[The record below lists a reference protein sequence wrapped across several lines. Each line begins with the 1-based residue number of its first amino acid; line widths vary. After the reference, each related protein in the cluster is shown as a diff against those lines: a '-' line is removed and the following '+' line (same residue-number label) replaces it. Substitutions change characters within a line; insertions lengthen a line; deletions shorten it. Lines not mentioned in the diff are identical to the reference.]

1 MARIVFMGSPEIAV
15 PSLKALHAAGH
26 EIAAVVTQPDRPKGR
41 GQVLTAPAVKAAAEA
56 LGLPV
61 RQPEKIR
68 TPEFAEELRE
78 LRPELIAVVAYGKI
92 LPPEVLKIPEICCV
106 NLHFS
111 LLPKYRGAACV
122 AYALRNGDAESG
134 VTTIVMEAGLDT
146 GPILMQWSELIR
158 PDDTAGS
165 LSERLAVLGA
175 EQLVRT
181 VEALERGT
189 VHPTP
194 QAEAEAS
201 YAPLL
206 KKEEGRIDWNRPAAE
221 IFNRYRGLSPWPG
234 VYGFL
239 EGKRVIFTELRP
251 VAGAAAGPPG
261 ALRRGPLGELWV
273 DCGAGSLEISRLK
286 PEGKSVLSA
295 EDFMRGLQ
303 GKTPLRFE

>member
-15 PSLKALHAAGH
+15 PALKALHAAGH

-41 GQVLTAPAVKAAAEA
+41 GQVLAAPAVKVAAQTM
-56 LGLPV
+56 GLAV
-61 RQPEKIR
+61 LQPEKIR
-68 TPEFAEELRE
+68 GPEFAAALRE

-122 AYALRNGDAESG
+122 AYALRNGDTESG

-146 GPILMQWSELIR
+146 GPILMQWSEPIR

-189 VHPTP
+189 IHPTP

-206 KKEEGRIDWNRPAAE
+206 KKEEGRIDWNRPATE
-221 IFNRYRGLSPWPG
+221 IFNRYRGLTPWPG
-234 VYGFL
+234 VYAFL
-239 EGKRVIFTELRP
+239 EGKRVIFTELR
-251 VAGAAAGPPG
+251 AAPESEAGPPG
-261 ALRRGPLGELWV
+261 ALRRGPGGRLLV
-273 DCGAGSLEISRLK
+273 DCGAGSLEVLRLK

>member
-68 TPEFAEELRE
+68 TPEFAAALRE

-92 LPPEVLKIPEICCV
+92 LPPEVLEIPEICCV

-122 AYALRNGDAESG
+122 AYALINGDAESG

-146 GPILMQWSELIR
+146 GPILMQWSEPIR

-189 VHPTP
+189 IHPTP
-194 QAEAEAS
+194 QGEAEAS

-206 KKEEGRIDWNRPAAE
+206 KKEEGRIDWNRPATE

-234 VYGFL
+234 VYAFL

-251 VAGAAAGPPG
+251 APESEAGPPG
-261 ALRRGPLGELWV
+261 ALRRGPGGQLLV
-273 DCGAGSLEISRLK
+273 DCGAGSLEVLRLK